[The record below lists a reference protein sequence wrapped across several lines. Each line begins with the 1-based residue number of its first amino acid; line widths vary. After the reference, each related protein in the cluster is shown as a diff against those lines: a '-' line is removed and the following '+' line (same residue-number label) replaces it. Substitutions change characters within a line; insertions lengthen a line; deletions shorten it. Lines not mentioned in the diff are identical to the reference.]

1 MHVQCWYVGLSET
14 DTNAVYPPI
23 SELDKCCTVELSRKR
38 NFNSNNLKFIVLD
51 AQYIRPLPMWLQ
63 QEKYMVTKLFVCA
76 LKKRGWDMWMRLFS
90 RRSEQALNSASEPV
104 NSPCTVLWFTLLQP
118 VARGYRVRWKVFFF
132 SLYARCWRRSDDC
145 ITGISSCVFIPAAD
159 SNCGLFTRGQL
170 IFGTDIHLPWK
181 WNSLNNQCWKYNIL
195 KYCSS
200 SPPHIFDTC
209 TYFADSDDSVFI
221 GYQLLSD
228 IVKVAWL
235 K

>member
-1 MHVQCWYVGLSET
+1 MHS
-14 DTNAVYPPI
+14 I
-23 SELDKCCTVELSRKR
+23 LDHFPCGCSKKSTWSQ
-38 NFNSNNLKFIVLD
+38 NF
-51 AQYIRPLPMWLQ
+51 
-63 QEKYMVTKLFVCA
+63 LFVPW
-76 LKKRGWDMWMRLFS
+76 KRGDEICECASFS

-181 WNSLNNQCWKYNIL
+181 SNSLNNQCWKYNIL

>member
-1 MHVQCWYVGLSET
+1 
-14 DTNAVYPPI
+14 
-23 SELDKCCTVELSRKR
+23 
-38 NFNSNNLKFIVLD
+38 
-51 AQYIRPLPMWLQ
+51 MWLQ

-76 LKKRGWDMWMRLFS
+76 LKKRGWDMWMCLFS

-118 VARGYRVRWKVFFF
+118 VARGYRVRWKVFFL

-170 IFGTDIHLPWK
+170 ILIWYQYGTDMGLIFICLEK
-181 WNSLNNQCWKYNIL
+181 TNSLNNQCWKYNIL

-200 SPPHIFDTC
+200 SLLYISDTC
-209 TYFADSDDSVFI
+209 SYFSDSDD
-221 GYQLLSD
+221 SD